1 MSKGRTFI
9 PQIVASILLVIAL
22 YPETPYAYYVLL
34 RWILCPLFIFLA
46 IRAYELKKESWVWIL
61 GVCALLYNP
70 VFRVHLNREIW
81 SVVNIVTILIYLFSI
96 RLAPTTNSNQNR

>member
-9 PQIVASILLVIAL
+9 PQIVASILLAVAL
-22 YPETPYAYYVLL
+22 YPENPYAYYVLL

-46 IRAYELKKESWVWIL
+46 IRAHVLKKEPWVWIL

-70 VFRVHLNREIW
+70 LFRVHLNREIW
-81 SVVNIVTILIYLFSI
+81 SVVNVITIFVCTLSMRYASSV
-96 RLAPTTNSNQNR
+96 NSRPNA